1 MAGRACGGH
10 IRDDDV
16 VSDPT
21 PEPPL
26 RVPRQERSERHRGLG
41 AVPVLAL
48 AVLLLAWAVAGAF
61 LAARYSRGPER
72 PEPRASGLRGNQL
85 PPGLD
90 RRPAVRFDLV
100 DARGG
105 RIDTTELRGR
115 PYALTFLYTQC
126 PDVCPLIGQDL
137 REALGALGKSSGR
150 VAVVAISVDPRGDT
164 PGAVQRWL
172 SRQRLPAN
180 FRYALG
186 SERDLKP
193 VWEAYYAA
201 PQVSGRPETSTH
213 TAAVWLVDSRGRL
226 RTRYPAGEGLST
238 EDMAH
243 DLTVLMR
250 EPAGS

>member
-1 MAGRACGGH
+1 MSA
-10 IRDDDV
+10 
-16 VSDPT
+16 PT
-21 PEPPL
+21 PEPPPE
-26 RVPRQERSERHRGLG
+26 VPRGERRRAPG
-41 AVPVLAL
+41 AVPVAL
-48 AVLLLAWAVAGAF
+48 AVLLLVWALAGAF
-61 LAARYSRGPER
+61 LLARDSRGPER
-72 PEPRASGLRGNQL
+72 SELSASGLRGNQL

-105 RIDTTELRGR
+105 LIDTTELRGR

-137 REALGALGKSSGR
+137 RAVLGALGKRSER

-164 PGAVQRWL
+164 PSAVQRWL

-186 SERDLKP
+186 TERDLKP

-226 RTRYPAGEGLST
+226 RTRYPAGERLSA
-238 EDMAH
+238 EDLAH
-243 DLTVLMR
+243 DLTVLLR
-250 EPAGS
+250 EPAAG

>member
-1 MAGRACGGH
+1 MRGRAHGGR
-10 IRDDDV
+10 IRDDRDV
-16 VSDPT
+16 SAPT
-21 PEPPL
+21 PEPP
-26 RVPRQERSERHRGLG
+26 REVPRGERRRALG
-41 AVPVLAL
+41 AVPVAL
-48 AVLLLAWAVAGAF
+48 AVLLLVWAVAGAF
-61 LAARYSRGPER
+61 LVARDSRGPER
-72 PEPRASGLRGNQL
+72 SELSASGLRGNQL

-105 RIDTTELRGR
+105 LIDTTELRGR

-137 REALGALGKSSGR
+137 RAVLGALGKRSER

-164 PGAVQRWL
+164 PSAVQRWL

-226 RTRYPAGEGLST
+226 RTRYPAGERLSA
-238 EDMAH
+238 EDLAH
-243 DLTVLMR
+243 DLTVLLR
-250 EPAGS
+250 EPAAG